1 VFEDFLAGLPPDR
14 RAAFAAVVAQVAAL
28 VPEAEEGRSYGMPAF
43 RYKGKPLLGFS
54 EAKDHLN
61 LHPFSPAAI
70 DPVRESLADYRVLK
84 GTVSFTPDRPLPP
97 DAVAEMVTARRAEID
112 R

>member
-1 VFEDFLAGLPPDR
+1 MFDEFLTGLPADR
-14 RAAFAAVVAQVAAL
+14 RKAFGDVIAQIAAL

-43 RYKGKPLLGFS
+43 RYKGRPLLGFS

-70 DPVRESLADYRVLK
+70 DPVRERLADYRVLK
-84 GTVSFTPDRPLPP
+84 GTVTFTPERPLPP
-97 DAVAEMVTARRAEID
+97 DAVAEMVTARKAEID
-112 R
+112 G